1 MQPQLEEGE
10 FCPPD
15 YPTVICK
22 AGPRVVWVGQR
33 KSGFTGRCSVTMRA
47 NESAL
52 AAATRKLNQLK
63 DKAGSSDA
71 PADASRRPGTCVE
84 EQQPAATEE
93 QQPSAT
99 EVLVWRPKRQRQVP
113 DFLQPCDALREFATG
128 SRKRGRQQ
136 SDDERCTKRAC
147 ECAAVSA
154 ERDDYKQRCEEQ
166 AAAHMRLREEVS
178 AIARDAA
185 GGDSSAATAVSA
197 MQQALLELLDL
208 PDLEWDG
215 SEVGED
221 EGEGEGEQSSDESSD
236 ESNDEVTE
244 DEVSEDEEDTD
255 AAEEAR

>member
-52 AAATRKLNQLK
+52 AAATRKLNELK
-63 DKAGSSDA
+63 NKAGSSDA
-71 PADASRRPGTCVE
+71 PADDSHRPGACVE

-166 AAAHMRLREEVS
+166 AVAHMRLREEVS
-178 AIARDAA
+178 AIAHEAA
-185 GGDSSAATAVSA
+185 GGDTTAAPSTTRPPSGAQRRPTGRRRERRRRR
-197 MQQALLELLDL
+197 QQRRWRRRQRRQRWRQQPRGRLLRR
-208 PDLEWDG
+208 
-215 SEVGED
+215 
-221 EGEGEGEQSSDESSD
+221 
-236 ESNDEVTE
+236 
-244 DEVSEDEEDTD
+244 
-255 AAEEAR
+255 AAS

>member
-1 MQPQLEEGE
+1 MQQQLKEGE
-10 FCPPD
+10 FRPPD

-22 AGPRVVWVGQR
+22 AGPRIVWVGLH
-33 KSGFTGRCSVTMRA
+33 KSGFTERCSVTMRR
-47 NESAL
+47 NERSV
-52 AAATRKLNQLK
+52 AAATRKLNELT

-71 PADASRRPGTCVE
+71 PADASRRPGACVE
-84 EQQPAATEE
+84 GQQPAATQE

-113 DFLQPCDALREFATG
+113 DFLQPCDALPQRATG
-128 SRKRGRQQ
+128 SRKRRRQQ

-166 AAAHMRLREEVS
+166 AAAYMRLREEVS

-236 ESNDEVTE
+236 ESDDEVTE
-244 DEVSEDEEDTD
+244 DEVTEDEEDTD